1 MSSLSYTIV
10 HRDSHSQARA
20 GKFTTAHGVVETPAF
35 VPVGTQATVKSLT
48 PEDLQ
53 RIGAQ
58 ILFGNT
64 YHLHLRPGEAVVEEF
79 GGLGK
84 FMGFPG
90 TTMTD
95 SGGFQVF
102 SLARVVGTRLSHIA
116 NDARQS
122 TKEMQGKNQS
132 SLSESQ
138 LPRVEEGKSNPA
150 LAFNSF
156 ASEPARIDEDIPKLV
171 KITEDGVEFKSHLD
185 GSTHF
190 FTPEESI
197 KIQKK
202 LGADICLSFDDCA
215 PFPITYEGAK
225 AAMDRTHRWAQRS
238 LKAFKRLEKKDLTP
252 TLSYKER
259 ESGLKEEGSQ
269 QALYGIV
276 QGSVFEDLRKE
287 SAKFIGSLPFDGFA
301 IGGVSV
307 GESKE
312 DMIKA
317 VEWSVPLLPE
327 DRVKHLLGVGDVDD
341 IFYAIERGIDTL
353 DCVTPTR
360 LGRVGTVFVSPEEGS
375 IKNRFRLDIT
385 KGSFITDQGPLTQ
398 GCDCYACTN
407 FTRGYINHLFR
418 AKEMLAGHLATYHNV
433 YFMINLVRQIRE
445 AILEDRFATLK
456 KQWVG

>member
-10 HRDSHSQARA
+10 HKDAHSGARA
-20 GKFTTAHGVVETPAF
+20 GKFTTSHGVVETPAF

-48 PEDLQ
+48 PEDLR
-53 RIGAQ
+53 RIGVQ

-64 YHLHLRPGEAVVEEF
+64 YHLHLRPGEETVEEF

-102 SLARVVGTRLSHIA
+102 SLARTRMQVRGPQKRESRLL
-116 NDARQS
+116 QS
-122 TKEMQGKNQS
+122 SETFRSLPLKVPS
-132 SLSESQ
+132 SLSEIRHQGSIAHSKQ
-138 LPRVEEGKSNPA
+138 SIKSNFSSLQIEQHTLLDDDSPQ
-150 LAFNSF
+150 
-156 ASEPARIDEDIPKLV
+156 LV

-190 FTPEESI
+190 FTPEQSI
-197 KIQKK
+197 GIQKK

-225 AAMDRTHRWAQRS
+225 AAMERTHRWAERS
-238 LKAFKRLEKKDLTP
+238 LTAFKQPHPRPL
-252 TLSYKER
+252 
-259 ESGLKEEGSQ
+259 LKGEGDYV

-287 SAKFIGSLPFDGFA
+287 SATFIGSLPFDGFA

-312 DMIKA
+312 DMVKA

-360 LGRVGTVFVSPEEGS
+360 LGRVGHVFIPPPEGNLA
-375 IKNRFRLDIT
+375 NRFRLDVT
-385 KGSFITDQGPLTQ
+385 KSTFSNDHGPLTE

-433 YFMINLVRQIRE
+433 YFMINLVKQIRE
-445 AILEDRFATLK
+445 AILNDQFISLK
-456 KQWVG
+456 EQWLG